1 MNAYLTYDR
10 IEAQNWT
17 RHYQQ
22 IAREE
27 KESELA
33 DDLEKGLSLH
43 MLESLCMDE
52 LPRHGANKKAISRA
66 FDDDVEFQEHA
77 SRWKATRQ
85 KKQKT
90 FSTRP
95 TSKSENYA
103 QVKS

>member
-10 IEAQNWT
+10 IEAQDWT

-43 MLESLCMDE
+43 MLESLCIDE
-52 LPRHGANKKAISRA
+52 LQRRGASKQAISRA
-66 FDDDVEFQEHA
+66 FDDDVEFQERTSEFVRYMA
-77 SRWKATRQ
+77 E
-85 KKQKT
+85 T
-90 FSTRP
+90 FSRHQIDIE
-95 TSKSENYA
+95 SEE
-103 QVKS
+103 

>member
-1 MNAYLTYDR
+1 MNAYLAYDR
-10 IEAQNWT
+10 IEAQDWT

-52 LPRHGANKKAISRA
+52 LQRHGANKKAISRA
-66 FDDDVEFQEHA
+66 FDDDVEFQVRA
-77 SRWKATRQ
+77 SKFVRYMVEV
-85 KKQKT
+85 
-90 FSTRP
+90 FSRHQIDIE
-95 TSKSENYA
+95 SEE
-103 QVKS
+103 

>member
-33 DDLEKGLSLH
+33 DDPEKGLSLH

-52 LPRHGANKKAISRA
+52 LQRHGANKKAISRA
-66 FDDDVEFQEHA
+66 FDDDVEFQERA
-77 SRWKATRQ
+77 SEFVRYMAE
-85 KKQKT
+85 T
-90 FSTRP
+90 FSRHQIDIE
-95 TSKSENYA
+95 SEE
-103 QVKS
+103 

>member
-10 IEAQNWT
+10 IEAQDWP

-33 DDLEKGLSLH
+33 DDLEKGLPLH

-66 FDDDVEFQEHA
+66 FDDDVEFQERA
-77 SRWKATRQ
+77 SEFVRYMVEV
-85 KKQKT
+85 
-90 FSTRP
+90 FSRHQIDIE
-95 TSKSENYA
+95 SEE
-103 QVKS
+103 

>member
-33 DDLEKGLSLH
+33 DDLEKGLPLH
-43 MLESLCMDE
+43 MLESLCIDE
-52 LPRHGANKKAISRA
+52 LQRRGASKQAISRA
-66 FDDDVEFQEHA
+66 FDDDVEFQERTSEFVRYMA
-77 SRWKATRQ
+77 E
-85 KKQKT
+85 T
-90 FSTRP
+90 FSRHQIDIE
-95 TSKSENYA
+95 SEE
-103 QVKS
+103 

>member
-10 IEAQNWT
+10 IEAQDWT

-43 MLESLCMDE
+43 MLESLCIDE
-52 LPRHGANKKAISRA
+52 LQRRGASKQAISRA
-66 FDDDVEFQEHA
+66 FDDDVEFQERA
-77 SRWKATRQ
+77 SEFVRYMVE
-85 KKQKT
+85 T
-90 FSTRP
+90 FSRHQIDIE
-95 TSKSENYA
+95 SEE
-103 QVKS
+103 

>member
-10 IEAQNWT
+10 IEAQDWT

-27 KESELA
+27 KESKLA

-66 FDDDVEFQEHA
+66 FDDDVEFQERA
-77 SRWKATRQ
+77 SEFVRYMAE
-85 KKQKT
+85 T
-90 FSTRP
+90 FSRHQIDIE
-95 TSKSENYA
+95 SEE
-103 QVKS
+103 